1 MGSDPGS
8 DLPPQQQ
15 GLSSK
20 MNSEHKK
27 QSGGESCSICGLTA
41 RNSIEL
47 EEHIRHAHKQKD
59 PNNTGYKNS
68 EEQKIDP
75 FIKTED

>member
-8 DLPPQQQ
+8 NLPTKEQ

-20 MNSEHKK
+20 IDSEYRE
-27 QSGGESCSICGLTA
+27 QSGGERCNICGLIA
-41 RNSIEL
+41 RNNIEL
-47 EEHIRHAHKQKD
+47 EDHIKHAHKQKD
-59 PNNTGYKNS
+59 PSNTDNKFS
-68 EEQKIDP
+68 AEQKIDP